1 MKFHRVAV
9 SGKTIDGR
17 EITPDQI
24 NQMAETYNPE
34 TYGARIWMEHL
45 RGMLPDSLFPAYGDV
60 TAVEAR
66 DWKDP
71 SSGETKRALYASID
85 ALPELKAAAAKRQ
98 KVYFSIEIARNFADT
113 GKAYLMG
120 LAMTDSPASLGTEMA
135 AFSAAHRD
143 EFDGDMPDSLYSR
156 GIEADALFNDEQDH
170 GAGDGKQDKPG
181 VLARVRELLSRQTRN
196 DESRFADITQA
207 VELLAEQVRDS
218 RDSGAQAGEALF
230 AQIEQR
236 LEKIEGWQDKIDTLT
251 QRVDS
256 IEREESPNH
265 RHRPPANGG
274 SGRAVTDC

>member
-24 NQMAETYNPE
+24 NQMAQTYNPE
-34 TYGARIWMEHL
+34 TYGARIWMEHM
-45 RGMLPDSLFPAYGDV
+45 RGIFPDGLFPAYGDV

-71 SSGETKRALYASID
+71 SSGEVKRALYAAID
-85 ALPELKAAAAKRQ
+85 PLPKLKTALADRQ
-98 KVYFSIEIARNFADT
+98 KVYFSIEMARNFADT
-113 GKAYLMG
+113 GKAYITG
-120 LAMTDSPASLGTEMA
+120 LAMTDTPASLGTEMA

-143 EFDGDMPDSLYSR
+143 EFDNELSDSLYTK
-156 GIEADALFNDEQDH
+156 GIEAGDLFSADQGED
-170 GAGDGKQDKPG
+170 KPDKPG

-218 RDSGAQAGEALF
+218 RDAGALAGKEVF
-230 AQIEQR
+230 SQIEQR

-251 QRVDS
+251 QRLDT

-274 SGRAVTDC
+274 NGRAVTDC

>member
-85 ALPELKAAAAKRQ
+85 AMPELKAAAAKRQ
-98 KVYFSIEIARNFADT
+98 KVYFSIEMARNFADT

-156 GIEADALFNDEQDH
+156 GIDAADLFSDEQDH
-170 GAGDGKQDKPG
+170 GTDEGKPDKPG

-196 DESRFADITQA
+196 DESRFTDITQA
-207 VELLAEQVRDS
+207 VELLSEHVRELSDAAPTAAAAIAKFET
-218 RDSGAQAGEALF
+218 RLDGIEDVAG
-230 AQIEQR
+230 
-236 LEKIEGWQDKIDTLT
+236 KIDTLT